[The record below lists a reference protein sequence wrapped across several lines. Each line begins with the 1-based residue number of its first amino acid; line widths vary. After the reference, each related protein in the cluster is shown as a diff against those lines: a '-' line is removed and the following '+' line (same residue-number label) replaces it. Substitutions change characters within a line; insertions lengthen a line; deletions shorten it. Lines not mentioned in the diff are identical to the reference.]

1 MEQKQQA
8 LKLEYILINYQRIY
22 ANSLP
27 YPAPICTRIIKGG
40 EVVIFPKVPR
50 QANNFLSSER
60 QYFQEVF
67 KVDRSLKASANIQL
81 EYVVVSYER
90 VYGDFIAQA
99 ITIRTYEGI
108 QGEIGICPKSEAK
121 MTAAIKNFIS
131 SNQKQFQA
139 VLAVD
144 RSLFFAPSNQ
154 LAEDCNSHSH
164 TEKPDSKVISIFK
177 NQELGKVK
185 SLATSPA
192 PLAVKNEI
200 VIAPNQDKKTL
211 TKGKI
216 TKKLIAIPAGLG
228 LGLLLGLGGFFRPNN
243 LAFTTAL
250 LQENFSERSETVKPN
265 NYVKNNAISH
275 YLSSGISPQ
284 TLAISPERSTLA
296 IAENNRV
303 LLADLLAY
311 ASPKKLE
318 LFENRTIEQIALS
331 ADLKVAIAL
340 KNGWIKVFNSQGE
353 LVTKF
358 KNNYPISALSF
369 STDSES
375 LLVGDLSGI
384 VQIFSL
390 NQEDKIVRLIG
401 HSAQINQI
409 IASKERIITASSDTT
424 IRIWNSS
431 GEEIKSFKDSN
442 EVFAIAEDKQGNI
455 YSGNIRGTIRKWHP
469 NQGEIEIYQW
479 QEQKITSLAVAKN
492 ILVSGSNDRS
502 VMILDLLD
510 RNNKKIF
517 THLGH
522 SINFVGIAKNGKTI
536 LASNNKEILAWE
548 YYELSE

>member
-50 QANNFLSSER
+50 QVNNFLSSDR

-99 ITIRTYEGI
+99 ITIRTFQGI

-144 RSLFFAPSNQ
+144 RSLFFAPSNHPT
-154 LAEDCNSHSH
+154 EDCNSTPVKSN
-164 TEKPDSKVISIFK
+164 SKVISIFK
-177 NQELGKVK
+177 NQELDRVK
-185 SLATSPA
+185 SLATSPRA
-192 PLAVKNEI
+192 LAVKNEI

-211 TKGKI
+211 TKAKI
-216 TKKLIAIPAGLG
+216 TKKLIALPAGLG

-275 YLSSGISPQ
+275 YLSSEISPQ

-318 LFENRTIEQIALS
+318 LFENRRIEQIALS

-358 KNNYPISALSF
+358 KNTYPISALSF
-369 STDSES
+369 TADSES

-390 NQEDKIVRLIG
+390 NQEEKIVRLIG

-455 YSGNIRGTIRKWHP
+455 YSGNIRGTIRKWHL